1 MFAAIAY
8 VVTFLVRIPVL
19 FLTVDAKDA
28 FICIAAFIYGPL
40 SGVLISFITAFIE
53 MITVSGTGPYG
64 FLMNFISSAAFS
76 FAASY
81 IYSKKKTI
89 IGAIIGL
96 YSGVAV
102 LTAVM
107 MVLNI
112 FITPLYLGVARE
124 AVIEMLPTVLL
135 PFNLGKSLIN
145 GAISLMLYKPIVVA
159 LRRAHLIDLER
170 SSKPKESALGENN
183 GGRVEF
189 NSEKTKKPSFEKR
202 NTILTVSLGL
212 VTLAVA
218 VVIFLV
224 LVKASGR

>member
-1 MFAAIAY
+1 MNTAAKKINTKKLVGIAMFAAIAY

-28 FICIAAFIYGPL
+28 FICIAAFIYGPI

-135 PFNLGKSLIN
+135 PFNLGKSL
-145 GAISLMLYKPIVVA
+145 
-159 LRRAHLIDLER
+159 LIT
-170 SSKPKESALGENN
+170 PQ
-183 GGRVEF
+183 
-189 NSEKTKKPSFEKR
+189 
-202 NTILTVSLGL
+202 II
-212 VTLAVA
+212 TLST
-218 VVIFLV
+218 L
-224 LVKASGR
+224 SYP

>member
-28 FICIAAFIYGPL
+28 FICIAAFIYGPI

-170 SSKPKESALGENN
+170 SSKPKEPAPEENN

-189 NSEKTKKPSFEKR
+189 NPEKTKKPSFEKR

-224 LVKASGR
+224 LVKA